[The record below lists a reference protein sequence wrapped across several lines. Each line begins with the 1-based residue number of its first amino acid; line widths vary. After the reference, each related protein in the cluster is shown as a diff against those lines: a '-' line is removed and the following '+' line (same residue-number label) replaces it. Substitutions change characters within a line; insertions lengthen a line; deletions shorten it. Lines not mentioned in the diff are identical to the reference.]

1 MHKDLKNHTNTIEP
15 GVNKTR
21 KTLAKT
27 HLRKT
32 VNMKKVDHFLDF
44 KIYIRLLILELKL
57 IIFPTLPTVAMI
69 RHQSPT
75 AISRGM
81 QNTNYADAGSKH
93 IGYQRRMSIS

>member
-1 MHKDLKNHTNTIEP
+1 MHKDLKNYTNTVEP
-15 GVNKTR
+15 GVNNKR

-27 HLRKT
+27 HLLKA
-32 VNMKKVDHFLDF
+32 VDMKKVDDFLDF

-75 AISRGM
+75 AKIRGI
-81 QNTNYADAGSKH
+81 QNSNYADADSKH